1 MSLTVTETKVKLA
14 ADAAD
19 AHEYP
24 QGCPGA
30 WISVT
35 RRPGRPYLDITAG
48 PYPWQASCEEA
59 AAFAAAVAALA
70 NR

>member
-1 MSLTVTETKVKLA
+1 MSLIVTDTKVKLA
-14 ADAAD
+14 AAAD

-30 WISVT
+30 WICVT
-35 RRPGRPYLDITAG
+35 RRPGGRYVNVSAG
-48 PYPWQASCEEA
+48 PYPLQATCEEA
-59 AAFAAAVAALA
+59 AAFAAAVWALA